1 MPNLLW
7 NGKHDWTFEGVT
19 ESAAIPFIFHQSHNN
34 YEKGLT
40 MKSKSVFLGV
50 TAVIGACLISF
61 AFAMDPYDEL
71 GVSSRASP
79 EQIKKVNLVGDNVM
93 SHIGRN

>member
-1 MPNLLW
+1 
-7 NGKHDWTFEGVT
+7 
-19 ESAAIPFIFHQSHNN
+19 
-34 YEKGLT
+34 

-79 EQIKKVNLVGDNVM
+79 EQIKKVNIVGDRM
-93 SHIGRN
+93 S